1 MVNKIQF
8 IKVLLCGGLSAC
20 IDQSYVTVIDGTQE
34 RTVNKEEMPDVYIAM
49 MQDFKQNHP
58 DDHAALIKRVWE
70 RASALWENDKGIT
83 NYLCVDEDMEPV
95 VMGAEERVVQAE
107 AAREKAVVAPPIA
120 VGVEP
125 RDIKKCECNVMPSC
139 YLKPVTPGNT
149 SRVLNAKVRAF
160 VRGGNLPG
168 QGRCNNYCVSKLA
181 TTSLTA
187 VDLAKSMAMA
197 RFL

>member
-8 IKVLLCGGLSAC
+8 IKVLLSGGLSAC

-34 RTVNKEEMPDVYIAM
+34 RTVNKEETPDVYIAM
-49 MQDFKQNHP
+49 MRDFQQNHP
-58 DDHAALIKRVWE
+58 DDHAALIKRVGE

-95 VMGAEERVVQAE
+95 VMGAEEQVVKAPK
-107 AAREKAVVAPPIA
+107 EKAVVAHPIA
-120 VGVEP
+120 VVVEP
-125 RDIKKCECNVMPSC
+125 RDMKKCECNVMPSC
-139 YLKPVTPGNT
+139 YLKPATPGNT
-149 SRVLNAKVRAF
+149 RRVLNAKVRAF

-187 VDLAKSMAMA
+187 VDLAKSMAMT